1 MANLAPNLMSTAA
14 VWGSTVLAVRTLQ
27 PGQSLLLGDEGQA
40 LSVKPD
46 ASPAPDYPIRAV
58 GSGWELDLQAVIGGV
73 VYLRGRE
80 EDAVQLA
87 RQSTAIAVIPG
98 DFGLLQY
105 GQFSLFFQFTAP
117 APKLPSKP
125 RFDWLMLF
133 GLLFSLASVGGA
145 MLLLFLLFSGDRLDK
160 PLELQS
166 DEELKIQFKLDE
178 DFPSPSAAK
187 DSGQGIKDPGAK
199 DKKDMGGGRKA
210 KGDEGKLGKK
220 SDQDKTEIPGEIK
233 KGLGAMSDVLH
244 SEVGQE
250 IQDTLGTISS
260 VAEALGGLNSER
272 ISFGDGSG
280 LGFRGTGSGGGGEDG
295 VPFGS
300 GTLDTGWGPGKG
312 GGYGRGSG
320 GPGGPGRGGFGEG
333 GLGEGDGSGKGGE
346 RQVKGGEGAPT
357 GQGLTPAQVQR
368 VVLSRQGA
376 FRACYDMAVARE
388 PNLKGGVTVSWTVL
402 PNGSVSGARIASSS
416 LANARVEGC
425 ILRQFSRL
433 QFPTADKNTNSTW
446 PFLFKPGSN

>member
-1 MANLAPNLMSTAA
+1 MSTAA
-14 VWGSTVLAVRTLQ
+14 VWGTTVLGVRTLQ
-27 PGQSLLLGDEGQA
+27 PGQSLHLGEGEDA

-46 ASPAPDYPIRAV
+46 ASAAPDYPIRAV
-58 GSGWELDLQAVIGGV
+58 GAGWELDLQAVRGGV
-73 VYLRGRE
+73 VYLRGRP
-80 EDAVQLA
+80 EDAARLA
-87 RQSTAIAVIPG
+87 QHSGVVPVIPG

-117 APKLPSKP
+117 SPPLKQ
-125 RFDWLMLF
+125 RTRIDWLLLF
-133 GLLFSLASVGGA
+133 GFLFSLASIGGG
-145 MLLLFLLFSGDRLDK
+145 MLLLFLLFSGARLDK

-166 DEELKIQFKLDE
+166 QEELAVQFKLE
-178 DFPSPSAAK
+178 EEPPPTPL
-187 DSGQGIKDPGAK
+187 SGQDSSGIKDPGAK

-210 KGDEGKLGKK
+210 GGAEGKLGKK
-220 SDQDKTEIPGEIK
+220 GDAEKTEIKGNIN
-233 KGLGAMSDVLH
+233 KGLGAMSDVLQ

-260 VAEALGGLNSER
+260 VAEALGGLNSDR
-272 ISFGDGSG
+272 VTFGQGSG

-320 GPGGPGRGGFGEG
+320 GPGGEGRGGFGMG
-333 GLGEGDGSGKGGE
+333 GNGKGDGSGGGGE
-346 RQVKGGEGAPT
+346 GEHQVKGGEGGGT
-357 GQGLTPAQVQR
+357 GQGLTAAQIQR
-368 VVLSRQGA
+368 VVSSRQGA
-376 FRACYDMAVARE
+376 FRACYEMAVARE

-402 PNGSVSGARIASSS
+402 PNGSVSGARVASSS
-416 LANARVEGC
+416 LGNARVEGC

-433 QFPTADKNTNSTW
+433 QFPTADKNTNANW
-446 PFLFKPGSN
+446 PFVFKPGSN

>member
-1 MANLAPNLMSTAA
+1 MSTAA
-14 VWGSTVLAVRTLQ
+14 VWGTTVLAQRTLR
-27 PGQSLLLGDEGQA
+27 PGQSLRLGEGADA

-46 ASPAPDYPIRAV
+46 ASAAPDYPVRAV
-58 GSGWELDLQAVIGGV
+58 GSGWEIDLQAVRGGV
-73 VYLRGRE
+73 VYLRGRP
-80 EDAVQLA
+80 EDALRLA
-87 RQSTAIAVIPG
+87 QHTAVVPVIPG

-117 APKLPSKP
+117 APPLKSKP
-125 RFDWLMLF
+125 RVDWLLLF
-133 GLLFSLASVGGA
+133 GFLFSLASIGGG
-145 MLLLFLLFSGDRLDK
+145 MLLLFLLFSGVRPD
-160 PLELQS
+160 PNVPFELQS
-166 DEELKIQFKLDE
+166 QQDLAVRFNLEEEPPAPPTGGDA
-178 DFPSPSAAK
+178 S
-187 DSGQGIKDPGAK
+187 QGIKDPGAK

-220 SDQDKTEIPGEIK
+220 GDADKTEIKGDIN
-233 KGLGAMSDVLH
+233 KGLGAMSDVLQ

-250 IQDTLGTISS
+250 IQETLGTISS
-260 VAEALGGLNSER
+260 VAEALGGLNSES
-272 ISFGDGSG
+272 ISFGQGSG

-320 GPGGPGRGGFGEG
+320 GPGGQGRGGFGMG
-333 GLGEGDGSGKGGE
+333 GNGKGDGTGGGGEGE
-346 RQVKGGEGAPT
+346 HQVKGGDGAGS
-357 GQGLTPAQVQR
+357 GQGLTPAQIQR
-368 VVLSRQGA
+368 VVMSRRGA
-376 FRACYDMAVARE
+376 FQACYETAVARE

-402 PNGSVSGARIASSS
+402 PNGGVSGARIASSS

-433 QFPTADKNTNSTW
+433 QFPTADKNTNATW
-446 PFLFKPGSN
+446 PFVFKPGAN